1 MEVLLVCV
9 RFVQYMAVMILF
21 GSSLFPYYAFAGN
34 GSARACH
41 ADSAAFIQRVA
52 FNASLAAL
60 LSAVGWLGCEAV
72 LMSGDANGYRE
83 SATLWTV
90 LNDTEFGAIWRW
102 RLLLLVLLPIYLAW
116 RALAQRTPLV
126 WPVLASGVF
135 LVASLAGVGHG
146 AMGLGFSEWTHL
158 GNQALHLLAAA
169 VWVGGLL
176 SLFHAIRYIRDAGL
190 GVEMQNL
197 ALAQFSLVGF
207 IAVLLIVASGL
218 LNAWFLVGSFDALF
232 NTTYGQVLMVKI
244 VCFLSMLALA
254 LFNRV
259 FLMPRLA
266 AGTDDG
272 GTSLRLL
279 LRSIAAEQ
287 IFAILVVA
295 SVSLLGTLPPAMDR
309 MVM

>member
-1 MEVLLVCV
+1 METLLVGL

-21 GSSLFPYYAFAGN
+21 GSSLFPYYAL
-34 GSARACH
+34 ARSG
-41 ADSAAFIQRVA
+41 DGRGRNTDMAAFLQRVA
-52 FNASLAAL
+52 FYASLAAL
-60 LSAVGWLGCEAV
+60 LSAIGWLGCEAV
-72 LMSGDANGYRE
+72 MMSGDANGYRDG
-83 SATLWTV
+83 ATIWAV
-90 LNDTEFGAIWRW
+90 LSGTEFGGIWFW
-102 RLLLLVLLPIYLAW
+102 RLLLLLLLPIYLAW
-116 RALAQRTPLV
+116 RLLTHRAPLV
-126 WPVLASGVF
+126 WPGLVSGVL

-176 SLFHAIRYIRDAGL
+176 SLFHAIRYIHDAGL
-190 GVEMQNL
+190 GVEMQHR
-197 ALAQFSLVGF
+197 ALGRFSLVGF

-218 LNAWFLVGSFDALF
+218 LNSWFLVGSFHALF
-232 NTTYGQVLMVKI
+232 TTTYGQVLMIKVAF
-244 VCFLSMLALA
+244 FLAMVALA
-254 LFNRV
+254 LFNRL

-266 AGTDDG
+266 GSDG
-272 GTSLRLL
+272 GGDSSRLL